1 MQGKAEAVS
10 PARAARLLAEF
21 AAIYLAAPLVMA
33 LALPPEWMF
42 PALFTVTGL
51 GLVLLART
59 PGFRWRDLL
68 AGAGRIDWKL
78 VAVFALATAGIG
90 AGLVL
95 ALAPQAFLFLPRHNP
110 RLMGLIAAFYPLVS
124 ALPQELIFR
133 PLFFTRYRA
142 LLPRGIGAQLLLN
155 AALFSF
161 AHLMYW
167 SWVVAGLTFA
177 GGVVFAW
184 SYRVR
189 GNFPEAVVLH
199 AVAGVILF
207 ALGAGV
213 WFYSGNVTR
222 PF

>member
-1 MQGKAEAVS
+1 MTQPRHAALRDR
-10 PARAARLLAEF
+10 RAQLALEF
-21 AAIYLAAPLVMA
+21 VALYLIAPLVMA
-33 LALPPEWMF
+33 LLLPPQWMF
-42 PALFTVTGL
+42 PALFAVTAI
-51 GLVLLART
+51 GLVLLSRT

-68 AGAGRIDWKL
+68 AGTARIDFRL
-78 VAVFALATAGIG
+78 VAVFALATGAIG
-90 AGLVL
+90 TAIVL

-142 LLPRGIGAQLLLN
+142 LLPRWITAQLLLN
-155 AALFSF
+155 AALFSL

-167 SWVVAGLTFA
+167 SWVVTALTFA
-177 GGVVFAW
+177 GGLVFAW